1 MIDNV
6 NSFQYPFSGAYP
18 LEEGN
23 VYVWQVKKT
32 MPTTAGEQE
41 LLPTQ
46 VGARRV
52 PLVPPRVQLPLA
64 EGRVQR
70 AQARPGRRRL
80 VVRLRQPAEGDAHAQ
95 GVGAGGRAPREEA
108 PHQSLAGHPHRAYPL
123 KNTDRGTP

>member
-41 LLPTQ
+41 LLSSIFSFKIGVST
-46 VGARRV
+46 GSTIKFIAR
-52 PLVPPRVQLPLA
+52 
-64 EGRVQR
+64 
-70 AQARPGRRRL
+70 
-80 VVRLRQPAEGDAHAQ
+80 
-95 GVGAGGRAPREEA
+95 
-108 PHQSLAGHPHRAYPL
+108 
-123 KNTDRGTP
+123 